1 MEDIGCCLVVSKD
14 RNQRPECGCFE
25 SVETRLYDT
34 CRSGGRYCYANYS
47 SQAVKNR
54 VKAYD
59 PMSPLLCGTIEPGDK
74 ITERKTKPRK
84 DMQRRLSF

>member
-14 RNQRPECGCFE
+14 RNQISECGCFE
-25 SVETRLYDT
+25 SVETGL
-34 CRSGGRYCYANYS
+34 
-47 SQAVKNR
+47 
-54 VKAYD
+54 YD

-84 DMQRRLSF
+84 DMQRWLSL